1 MTLLRYNG
9 FFDRLR
15 RIDANKAKDKEG
27 AILNKKNSLYRL
39 KAPCG
44 KCPYKLGLVRTIV
57 NPCPQCKA
65 DHYRTYE
72 RFTACGMTNRKPDEA

>member
-1 MTLLRYNG
+1 MKRHKRGDN
-9 FFDRLR
+9 R
-15 RIDANKAKDKEG
+15 RPSCAFVIKILG
-27 AILNKKNSLYRL
+27 GVSLNKNNLLYLL

-65 DHYRTYE
+65 DNYRTYE
-72 RFTACGMTNRKPDEA
+72 RFTACGMTTNKPDEA